1 MKIGDKVQRMPE
13 TFGHYEETGEGKR
26 KKMLTGT
33 VVYIHPAGR
42 YHTVEFEV
50 AGGKIRES
58 FLGA

>member
-1 MKIGDKVQRMPE
+1 MKISDKVQRMPE
-13 TFGHYEETGEGKR
+13 TFGHYEESGKGKR

-42 YHTVEFEV
+42 YHAVEFEV